1 MLAGATLGLLVSIA
15 FLLMTEFGHY
25 LFGSKLDLCLFPASI
40 MLMATENHGH
50 DLFALSIL
58 ASTIFLNILY
68 YSLVA
73 AFLWC
78 IARVLAARAEVSK
91 RGGD

>member
-15 FLLMTEFGHY
+15 LLLMTKFGHY
-25 LFGSKLDLCLFPASI
+25 PFGSKLDMCLFPASI
-40 MLMATENHGH
+40 MLMATENHGY
-50 DLFALSIL
+50 DLFALGVL

-73 AFLWC
+73 TFLWG
-78 IARVLAARAEVSK
+78 IARVLAATFSFLRP
-91 RGGD
+91 R